1 MGTTAQKLQAVVNSK
16 AAIKAAIEA
25 KGVADVGD
33 VLSTYAEKI
42 ASISSGGWTG
52 HADEAGLKSIGWTD
66 EDIAYYQKYG
76 VNWNEED
83 DAYHK
88 VPQEN
93 IDLYGSISAENA
105 PMYSDRLIYLP
116 KIDTSRLTRLDYKF
130 QDCNLLVAIPM
141 LDTSRVTSMKYTF
154 RGCYSLV
161 SIPLLDTSKV
171 TDMSYM
177 FNGCSSL
184 VHLPQLDTSSVTN
197 MPNAFSS
204 CANLVHLPQLD
215 TSSVTN
221 MSNAFS
227 SCANLV
233 HLPQLITAQVTD
245 MNSMLGF
252 CRNLVSITGLDLLGA
267 TDIDRIFVYSYRIQE
282 CYIKNLKLSIEISK
296 TSFLEKDSLLY
307 MIENAVPTSTIYIT
321 LSAYCYNKYS
331 NDPDVVA
338 ALSAQPLIKL
348 AS

>member
-1 MGTTAQKLQAVVNSK
+1 MGTIAQKLQAVVNSK

-33 VLSTYAEKI
+33 VLSAYPEKI
-42 ASISSGGWTG
+42 ASIPSGGAWTG
-52 HADEAGLKSIGWTD
+52 HADEAGLKAIGWTD

-93 IDLYGSISAENA
+93 IDLYGSISAGNA
-105 PMYSDRLIYLP
+105 PRYSDRLIYLP
-116 KIDTSRLTRLDYKF
+116 KIDTSRLTSLNYTF

-141 LDTSRVTSMKYTF
+141 LDTSKVTSMEYTF
-154 RGCYSLV
+154 QSCYSLV

-197 MPNAFSS
+197 MS
-204 CANLVHLPQLD
+204 D
-215 TSSVTN
+215 
-221 MSNAFS
+221 AFS

-245 MNSMLGF
+245 MNQMLGF
-252 CRNLVSITGLDLLGA
+252 CRNLVSVTGIDLLGA
-267 TDIDRIFVYSYRIQE
+267 SDIDRIFVNSYRIKD

-307 MIENAVPTSTIYIT
+307 MIENATPTSTIYIT
-321 LSAYCYNKYS
+321 LSSYCYNKYR

-348 AS
+348 ASA